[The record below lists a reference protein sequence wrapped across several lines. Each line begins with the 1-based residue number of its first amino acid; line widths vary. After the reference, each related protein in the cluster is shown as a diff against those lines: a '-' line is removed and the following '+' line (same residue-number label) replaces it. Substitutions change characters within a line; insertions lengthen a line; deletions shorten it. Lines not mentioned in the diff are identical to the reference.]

1 MTILAAPEYPNGQVA
16 AQGNFTAVVT
26 SGTKVVSDVPL
37 TFSWLYGLWIGT
49 LTLAQ
54 SYPTGFYKITV
65 GGDDGFGNSGS
76 FATIILVAPF
86 NLQGRATIPN
96 PTISISGGSEPS
108 VTAKIT
114 YPNGTSD
121 EDW

>member
-1 MTILAAPEYPNGQVA
+1 M
-16 AQGNFTAVVT
+16 
-26 SGTKVVSDVPL
+26 
-37 TFSWLYGLWIGT
+37 
-49 LTLAQ
+49 
-54 SYPTGFYKITV
+54 V

-86 NLQGRATIPN
+86 NLQGRATLPN

-114 YPNGTSD
+114 YPNGTAMKTGSVEAFVSLDMDGVLTPIGHARMTYQLCPNHSSD
-121 EDW
+121 RIFLPLRAFKKQLPASIS